1 MPHHTTTIA
10 ILAAVL
16 VILFLYQYVGTPSA
30 DLDTYI
36 PFANSAK
43 FGTQIEGL
51 TSNIQ
56 DAEDLDWD
64 DLPEAGGDLLMG
76 EGEQAVS
83 NGKRKVRI
91 DLGVMSRC
99 PDAVRGYLSS
109 AQVIH
114 TDGVLPFDPEALRS
128 GDG

>member
-16 VILFLYQYVGTPSA
+16 VVLFVYQYVGTPSA

-36 PFANSAK
+36 PFSSSAK
-43 FGTQIEGL
+43 FGTPVEGL

-83 NGKRKVRI
+83 SGERKVRI

-99 PDAVRGYLSS
+99 PDAVRGHLSS
-109 AQVIH
+109 TLVIP
-114 TDGVLPFDPEALRS
+114 TNDVLFVDSETLRS
-128 GDG
+128 GHG